1 MTPEVVQVLLPL
13 ALAFIMFYLGLTLV
27 VGDFQSVAQ
36 RPRALLTGLLGQ
48 LLLVPLVAFGVA
60 RLSGMDPVMAVGLM
74 VLAACPGGVSSG
86 LLTHLARGDTALSIS
101 LTAVTSV
108 ASVLTLPL
116 VVGASFQ
123 YFMASDLTAQ
133 LPLASLVRGIFLLT
147 TLPVLLG
154 MALRWA
160 YPVLVARLEAT
171 ASRVA
176 TTLFV
181 LIVLTTFWDQRQLLS
196 EQLPRLG
203 PATLVLNLTILGLAY
218 ALATQAGLLRRD
230 RIAVVTECGL
240 QNSALGITV
249 CLTWLN
255 SPAMS
260 APSVVYALL
269 MNVGALVFVLLM
281 RTTQP
286 T

>member
-1 MTPEVVQVLLPL
+1 MHQVNIHDAKTHFSRLVDDVAEGESVVIAKAGLP
-13 ALAFIMFYLGLTLV
+13 
-27 VGDFQSVAQ
+27 
-36 RPRALLTGLLGQ
+36 
-48 LLLVPLVAFGVA
+48 VA
-60 RLSGMDPVMAVGLM
+60 RLVPS
-74 VLAACPGGVSSG
+74 
-86 LLTHLARGDTALSIS
+86 
-101 LTAVTSV
+101 
-108 ASVLTLPL
+108 
-116 VVGASFQ
+116 
-123 YFMASDLTAQ
+123 
-133 LPLASLVRGIFLLT
+133 
-147 TLPVLLG
+147 
-154 MALRWA
+154 
-160 YPVLVARLEAT
+160 